1 MNILSS
7 NMERSLE
14 ELLARRDELRGRIKA
29 IHRDLA
35 RGIGQDYEE
44 QAIKLENLEV
54 LQEIARVAEKELH
67 EVEVTLADL
76 QKSTGS

>member
-1 MNILSS
+1 MK
-7 NMERSLE
+7 RSLE

-76 QKSTGS
+76 QKSTGN

>member
-1 MNILSS
+1 MK
-7 NMERSLE
+7 RSLE

>member
-1 MNILSS
+1 
-7 NMERSLE
+7 MERSLE

>member
-1 MNILSS
+1 MNIRSS

>member
-1 MNILSS
+1 
-7 NMERSLE
+7 MERSLE
-14 ELLARRDELRGRIKA
+14 ELLPRRDELRGRIKA

>member
-1 MNILSS
+1 
-7 NMERSLE
+7 MERSLE

-76 QKSTGS
+76 QKSTGN